1 MGSEGWPLPATLTL
15 PKGDGLFPAVVLV
28 HGSGPN
34 DRDETIGPNKP
45 FKDLAW
51 GLATRGIAVLRYEKR
66 TKQYP
71 LKCAEM
77 IENFTVDDEAVDDA
91 LTAIEALRGE
101 ERIDR
106 ERIFV
111 LGHSLGGMLAPR
123 IGTRDG
129 KLAGLV
135 LLAANTRN
143 LPDMLLDQVRYIAS
157 LDGKIDDTEAK
168 QIEEAEELVRKVKEL
183 DMAENEIVLGA
194 SKAYWEDLMEYDP
207 VKTAKE
213 LSLPILILQGE
224 RDYQVTLED
233 FEGWKQGLTGEKVEF
248 KTYPGLNHLFIF
260 GIGKST
266 PAEYLKA
273 SNVEQIVIEDIAEW
287 VKKH

>member
-1 MGSEGWPLPATLTL
+1 M
-15 PKGDGLFPAVVLV
+15 PKGNGPFPVVVLV

-77 IENFTVDDEAVDDA
+77 IENFTVEDETIDDA
-91 LTAIEALRGE
+91 LTAIEVLRE
-101 ERIDR
+101 EEKIDR

-123 IGTRDG
+123 IGARDE
-129 KLAGLV
+129 KLAGLI
-135 LLAANTRN
+135 LLAGNTRD
-143 LPDMLLDQVRYIAS
+143 LPDMILDQVRYLAS
-157 LDGKIDDTEAK
+157 LDDRIDDTEAK
-168 QIEEAEELVRKVKEL
+168 QIEEIEELVRKVKEL
-183 DMAENEIVLGA
+183 DMAGGEIVLGA
-194 SKAYWEDLMEYDP
+194 SKAYWEDLMKYNP
-207 VKTAKE
+207 VKAARGS
-213 LSLPILILQGE
+213 SLPMLILQGE

-233 FEGWKQGLTGEKVEF
+233 FEGWREGLAGRENVEF
-248 KTYPGLNHLFIF
+248 KTYPDLNHLFMF

-266 PAEYLKA
+266 PAEYQKA
-273 SNVEQIVIEDIAEW
+273 SNVDQIVIEDIVEW
-287 VKKH
+287 VKRH

>member
-1 MGSEGWPLPATLTL
+1 M
-15 PKGDGLFPAVVLV
+15 PKGNGPFPAVVLV
-28 HGSGPN
+28 HGSGSN
-34 DRDETIGPNKP
+34 DRDETVGPNKP

-51 GLATRGIAVLRYEKR
+51 GLASRGIAVLRYEKR

-77 IENFTVDDEAVDDA
+77 IENFTVDDETIDDA
-91 LTAIEALRGE
+91 LTAIEVLRGE

-168 QIEEAEELVRKVKEL
+168 QIEEIEELVRKVKEL
-183 DMAENEIVLGA
+183 DMAGGEIVLGA
-194 SKAYWEDLMEYDP
+194 SKAYWEDLMKYNP
-207 VKTAKE
+207 VKAARGS
-213 LSLPILILQGE
+213 SLPMLILQGE

-233 FEGWKQGLTGEKVEF
+233 FEGWREGLAGRENVEF
-248 KTYPGLNHLFIF
+248 KTYPDLNHLFMF

-266 PAEYLKA
+266 PAEYQKA
-273 SNVEQIVIEDIAEW
+273 SNVDQIVIEDIVEW
-287 VKKH
+287 VKRH